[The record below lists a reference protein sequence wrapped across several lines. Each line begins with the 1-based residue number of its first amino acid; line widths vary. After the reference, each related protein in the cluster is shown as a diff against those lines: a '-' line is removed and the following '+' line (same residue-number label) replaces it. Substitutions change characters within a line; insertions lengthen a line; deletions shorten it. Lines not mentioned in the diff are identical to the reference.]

1 MGEELEDAVVVPAI
15 DGPSSVNC
23 LRAFGRRGIRTV
35 VPLAEGNPPAVSSR
49 YCDEL
54 VEVPSPSENLFEY
67 NNSLLSLAERPDV
80 RTIFPLREEEAFV
93 LSKYRSEF
101 AESVTPVWPSLD
113 TLRDAHDRVR
123 TVEAAR
129 ASGVEV
135 PETQLLGDVDDWGR
149 ECIVKP
155 RFALLANDYGE
166 SMPEGELFAPPS
178 TSYLEP
184 NATPDREAIRAEMRH
199 EPIVQE
205 YVPGTEYSFWALY
218 DHGDPVATC
227 QKRQL
232 RARSYAGGTSI
243 SRETVDVPE
252 LEAAGRALLDHL
264 DWHGLAS
271 VQFVRDADT
280 GTFKLLEINPR
291 GWVSLSCA
299 VQAGVDFPHYYWLLA
314 DGASPRAD
322 AEYDEGVLTHSLD
335 GELMYLLNV
344 LRLDNPLAD
353 RPAFEDAVREVASS
367 FHRDSHTDF
376 FSIDD
381 PGPFYRHFLNV
392 MDTILR
398 D

>member
-1 MGEELEDAVVVPAI
+1 MGEELEEAVVVPAI

-35 VPLAEGNPPAVSSR
+35 VPLAEGDPPAVSSR

-54 VEVPSPSENLFEY
+54 VEFPSPSENLLEY
-67 NNSLLSLAERPDV
+67 KNSLLSLAKRPSV

-101 AESVTPVWPSLD
+101 GEFVTPVWPSLD

-135 PETQLLGDVDDWGR
+135 PETQLLDEVDDWDR
-149 ECIVKP
+149 ERIVKP

-166 SMPEGELFAPPS
+166 SVPEGEVFDPPS
-178 TSYLEP
+178 TRYLEP
-184 NATPDREAIRAEMRH
+184 NVTPNCEAIRAEMRH
-199 EPIVQE
+199 VPIVQE

-218 DHGDPVATC
+218 DHGEPVATC

-243 SRETVDVPE
+243 SRETADVPE

-271 VQFVRDADT
+271 VQFMRDADT

-291 GWVSLSCA
+291 GWVSISCA
-299 VQAGVDFPHYYWLLA
+299 IRAGVDFPYYYWRLA
-314 DGASPRAD
+314 DGDSPRVD

-335 GELMYLLNV
+335 GELMHLVNIH
-344 LRLDNPLAD
+344 RIDNPLAD
-353 RPAFEDAVREVASS
+353 RPVFRDALQEVVSS

-381 PGPFYRHFLNV
+381 PAPFYRHFLNV
-392 MDTILR
+392 MDGILG